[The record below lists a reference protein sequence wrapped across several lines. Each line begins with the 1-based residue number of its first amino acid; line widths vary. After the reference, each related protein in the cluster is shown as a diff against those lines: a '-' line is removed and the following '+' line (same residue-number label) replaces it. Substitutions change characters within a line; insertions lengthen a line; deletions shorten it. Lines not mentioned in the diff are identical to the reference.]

1 MLSSLL
7 LWYQP
12 FYLGGRFF
20 APVSLSNPLGSRQF
34 RERLDRCGAP
44 DGGDYEDTK
53 GKKRDIK
60 KFYRIYPHLQTDIK
74 NTMKLMKKP

>member
-20 APVSLSNPLGSRQF
+20 APVSLSIPLGSRRF

-44 DGGDYEDTK
+44 DGGDYVDTK
-53 GKKRDIK
+53 EKKEKRHK
-60 KFYRIYPHLQTDIK
+60 KILRILPTSTSRGLYDKQRGI
-74 NTMKLMKKP
+74 

>member
-12 FYLGGRFF
+12 FYLGGRLF
-20 APVSLSNPLGSRQF
+20 APVSLSNPLGSRRF

-44 DGGDYEDTK
+44 DGEDYEDTK
-53 GKKRDIK
+53 EKRDIK
-60 KFYRIYPHLQTDIK
+60 NSKGFTHTFKHIDLLKILLIT
-74 NTMKLMKKP
+74 

>member
-20 APVSLSNPLGSRQF
+20 APVSLSNPLGSRRF

-44 DGGDYEDTK
+44 DGEDYEDTK
-53 GKKRDIK
+53 EKKE
-60 KFYRIYPHLQTDIK
+60 T
-74 NTMKLMKKP
+74 

>member
-20 APVSLSNPLGSRQF
+20 APVSLSNPLGSRRF
-34 RERLDRCGAP
+34 RERLDRCRAP
-44 DGGDYEDTK
+44 DEGDYEDTK
-53 GKKRDIK
+53 ENKGHKKILRILNTFKIGK
-60 KFYRIYPHLQTDIK
+60 PH
-74 NTMKLMKKP
+74 